1 MELIMEKSDISTEQ
15 TILEAAEQEF
25 LEKGFAGAKT
35 TVIAKRAGVNHAMIH
50 YYFRT
55 KENLFTMVFQQ
66 KIQVLATSFSQS
78 FDPDLSFFEQLE
90 LAIGTH
96 FDFIAANPRLLFF
109 VYGEIITDD
118 KRKKMLVRS
127 VMPKLKNIVKR
138 LKEGIE
144 NEVEN
149 GTIHF
154 IRPTELLMNI
164 IALNAITFL
173 AMPLLQIIKRNDAEV
188 ENLLKQRKENNIH
201 FIINGLKT

>member
-1 MELIMEKSDISTEQ
+1 MMEKKDITTEQ

-35 TVIAKRAGVNHAMIH
+35 TAIAKRAGVNHAMIH

-66 KIQVLATSFSQS
+66 KIRILAESFSQS
-78 FDPDLSFFEQLE
+78 FNQDLSFFDQLK

-109 VYGEIITDD
+109 VYGEIITNDR
-118 KRKKMLVRS
+118 RKKMLVQS
-127 VMPKLKNIVKR
+127 VFPKLKGIVKR
-138 LKEGIE
+138 LKDGIDA
-144 NEVEN
+144 EVEN
-149 GTIHF
+149 GTIRF

-173 AMPLLQIIKRNDAEV
+173 AMPLLQIIKRNNKEV
-188 ENLLKQRKENNIH
+188 EKLLKQRRENNIQ
-201 FIINGLKT
+201 FIINGLKI

>member
-1 MELIMEKSDISTEQ
+1 MEKTDITTEK

-25 LEKGFAGAKT
+25 LDKGFAGAKT
-35 TVIAKRAGVNHAMIH
+35 TAIAKRAGVNHAMIH

-66 KIQVLATSFSQS
+66 KIRILAESFSQS
-78 FDPDLSFFEQLE
+78 FNEELSFFDQLK

-109 VYGEIITDD
+109 VYGEIITNDR
-118 KRKKMLVRS
+118 RKKMLVQS
-127 VMPKLKNIVKR
+127 VFPKLKGIVKR
-138 LKEGIE
+138 LKDGIDV
-144 NEVEN
+144 EVEN
-149 GTIHF
+149 GTIRF

-173 AMPLLQIIKRNDAEV
+173 AMPLLQIIKRNNNEI
-188 ENLLKQRKENNIH
+188 EKLLKQRRENNIQ
-201 FIINGLKT
+201 FIINGLKI

>member
-1 MELIMEKSDISTEQ
+1 MEKKDITTEQ

-35 TVIAKRAGVNHAMIH
+35 TAIAKRAGVNHAMIH

-66 KIQVLATSFSQS
+66 KIRILAESFSQS
-78 FDPDLSFFEQLE
+78 FNQDLSFFDQLK

-109 VYGEIITDD
+109 VYGEIITNDR
-118 KRKKMLVRS
+118 RKKMLVQS
-127 VMPKLKNIVKR
+127 VFPKLKGIVKR
-138 LKEGIE
+138 LKDGIDA
-144 NEVEN
+144 EVEN
-149 GTIHF
+149 GTIRF

-173 AMPLLQIIKRNDAEV
+173 AMPLLQIIKRNNNEV
-188 ENLLKQRKENNIH
+188 EKLLKQRRENNIQ
-201 FIINGLKT
+201 FIINGLKI

>member
-1 MELIMEKSDISTEQ
+1 MEKTDITTEK

-25 LEKGFAGAKT
+25 LDKGFAGAKT
-35 TVIAKRAGVNHAMIH
+35 TAIAKRAGVNHAMIH

-66 KIQVLATSFSQS
+66 KIRILAESFSQS
-78 FDPDLSFFEQLE
+78 FNEELSFFDQLK

-109 VYGEIITDD
+109 VYGEIITNDR
-118 KRKKMLVRS
+118 RKKMLVQS
-127 VMPKLKNIVKR
+127 VFPKLKGIIKR
-138 LKEGIE
+138 LKDGIDV
-144 NEVEN
+144 EVEN
-149 GTIHF
+149 GTIRF

-173 AMPLLQIIKRNDAEV
+173 AMPLLQIIKRNNNEI
-188 ENLLKQRKENNIH
+188 EKLLKQRRENNIQ
-201 FIINGLKT
+201 FIINGLKI

>member
-1 MELIMEKSDISTEQ
+1 MEKTDITTEK

-25 LEKGFAGAKT
+25 LDKGFAGAKT
-35 TVIAKRAGVNHAMIH
+35 TAIAKRAGVNHAMIH

-66 KIQVLATSFSQS
+66 KIRILAESFSQS
-78 FDPDLSFFEQLE
+78 FNEELSFFDQLK

-109 VYGEIITDD
+109 VYGEIITNDR
-118 KRKKMLVRS
+118 RKKMLVQS
-127 VMPKLKNIVKR
+127 VFPKLKGIIKR
-138 LKEGIE
+138 LKDGIDV
-144 NEVEN
+144 EVEN
-149 GTIHF
+149 GTIRF

-173 AMPLLQIIKRNDAEV
+173 AMPLLQIIKRNNKEV
-188 ENLLKQRKENNIH
+188 EKLLKQRRENNIQ
-201 FIINGLKT
+201 FIINGLKI

>member
-1 MELIMEKSDISTEQ
+1 MEKTDITTEQ
-15 TILEAAEQEF
+15 TILEAAELEF

-35 TVIAKRAGVNHAMIH
+35 TAIAKRAGVNHAMIH

-66 KIQVLATSFSQS
+66 KIRILAESFSQS
-78 FDPDLSFFEQLE
+78 FNEELSFFDQLK

-109 VYGEIITDD
+109 VYGEIITNDR
-118 KRKKMLVRS
+118 RKKMLVQS
-127 VMPKLKNIVKR
+127 VFPKLKGIVKR
-138 LKEGIE
+138 LKDGIDA
-144 NEVEN
+144 EVEN
-149 GTIHF
+149 GTIRF

-173 AMPLLQIIKRNDAEV
+173 AMPLLQIIKRNNNEV
-188 ENLLKQRKENNIH
+188 EKLLKQRRENNIQ
-201 FIINGLKT
+201 FIINGLKI

>member
-1 MELIMEKSDISTEQ
+1 MEKEDITTEQ

-35 TVIAKRAGVNHAMIH
+35 TAIAKRAGVNHAMIH

-66 KIQVLATSFSQS
+66 KIRILAESFSQS
-78 FDPDLSFFEQLE
+78 FNQDLSFFDQLK

-109 VYGEIITDD
+109 VYGEIITNDR
-118 KRKKMLVRS
+118 RKKMLVQS
-127 VMPKLKNIVKR
+127 VFPKLKGIVKR
-138 LKEGIE
+138 LKDGIDV
-144 NEVEN
+144 EVEN
-149 GTIHF
+149 GTIRF

-173 AMPLLQIIKRNDAEV
+173 AMPLLQIIKRNDKEV
-188 ENLLKQRKENNIH
+188 EKLLKQRRENNIQ
-201 FIINGLKT
+201 FIINGLKI

>member
-1 MELIMEKSDISTEQ
+1 MEKTDITTEK

-25 LEKGFAGAKT
+25 LDKGFAGAKT
-35 TVIAKRAGVNHAMIH
+35 TAIAKRAGVNHAMIH

-66 KIQVLATSFSQS
+66 KIRILAESFSQS
-78 FDPDLSFFEQLE
+78 FNEELSFFDQLK

-109 VYGEIITDD
+109 VYGEIITNDR
-118 KRKKMLVRS
+118 RKKMLVQS
-127 VMPKLKNIVKR
+127 VFPKLKGIVKR
-138 LKEGIE
+138 LKDGIDA
-144 NEVEN
+144 EVEN
-149 GTIHF
+149 GTIRF

-173 AMPLLQIIKRNDAEV
+173 AMPLLQIIKRNNNEV
-188 ENLLKQRKENNIH
+188 EKLLKQRRENNIQ
-201 FIINGLKT
+201 FIINGLKI

>member
-1 MELIMEKSDISTEQ
+1 MEKKDITTEQ

-35 TVIAKRAGVNHAMIH
+35 TAIAKRAGVNHAMIH

-66 KIQVLATSFSQS
+66 KIRILAESFSQS
-78 FDPDLSFFEQLE
+78 FNQDLSFFDQLK

-109 VYGEIITDD
+109 VYGEIITNDR
-118 KRKKMLVRS
+118 RKKMLVQS
-127 VMPKLKNIVKR
+127 VFPKLKGIVKR
-138 LKEGIE
+138 LKDGIDA
-144 NEVEN
+144 EVEN
-149 GTIHF
+149 GTICF

-173 AMPLLQIIKRNDAEV
+173 AMPLLQIIKRNDKEV
-188 ENLLKQRKENNIH
+188 EKLLKQRRENNIQ
-201 FIINGLKT
+201 FIINGLKI

>member
-1 MELIMEKSDISTEQ
+1 MMEKKDITTEQ

-35 TVIAKRAGVNHAMIH
+35 TAIAKRAGVNHAMIH

-66 KIQVLATSFSQS
+66 KIRILAESFSQS
-78 FDPDLSFFEQLE
+78 FNQDLSFFDQLK

-109 VYGEIITDD
+109 VYGEIITNDR
-118 KRKKMLVRS
+118 RKKMLVQS
-127 VMPKLKNIVKR
+127 VFPKLKGIVKR
-138 LKEGIE
+138 LKDGIDV
-144 NEVEN
+144 EVEN
-149 GTIHF
+149 GTIRF

-173 AMPLLQIIKRNDAEV
+173 AMPLLQIIKRNDKEV
-188 ENLLKQRKENNIH
+188 EKLLKQRRENNIQ
-201 FIINGLKT
+201 FIINGLKI

>member
-1 MELIMEKSDISTEQ
+1 MEKKDITTEQ

-35 TVIAKRAGVNHAMIH
+35 TAIAKRAGVNHAMIH

-66 KIQVLATSFSQS
+66 KIRILAESFSQS
-78 FDPDLSFFEQLE
+78 FNHDLSFFDQLK

-109 VYGEIITDD
+109 VYGEIITNDR
-118 KRKKMLVRS
+118 RKKMLVQS
-127 VMPKLKNIVKR
+127 VFPKLKGIVKR
-138 LKEGIE
+138 LKDGIDV
-144 NEVEN
+144 EVEN
-149 GTIHF
+149 GTIRF

-173 AMPLLQIIKRNDAEV
+173 AMPLLQIIKRNDKEV
-188 ENLLKQRKENNIH
+188 EKLLKQRRENNIQ
-201 FIINGLKT
+201 FIINGLKI

>member
-1 MELIMEKSDISTEQ
+1 MEKTDITTEQ
-15 TILEAAEQEF
+15 IILEAAEQEF

-35 TVIAKRAGVNHAMIH
+35 TAIAKRAGVNHAMIH

-66 KIQVLATSFSQS
+66 KIRILAESFSQS
-78 FDPDLSFFEQLE
+78 FNEELSFFDQLK

-109 VYGEIITDD
+109 VYGEIITNDR
-118 KRKKMLVRS
+118 RKKMLVQS
-127 VMPKLKNIVKR
+127 VFPKLKGIVKR
-138 LKEGIE
+138 LKDGIDA
-144 NEVEN
+144 EVEN
-149 GTIHF
+149 GTIRF

-173 AMPLLQIIKRNDAEV
+173 AMPLLQIIKRNNNEV
-188 ENLLKQRKENNIH
+188 EKLLKQRRENNIQ
-201 FIINGLKT
+201 FIINGLKI

>member
-1 MELIMEKSDISTEQ
+1 MEKTDITTEQ
-15 TILEAAEQEF
+15 IILDAAEQEF

-35 TVIAKRAGVNHAMIH
+35 TAIAKRAGVNHAMIH

-66 KIQVLATSFSQS
+66 KIRILAESFSQS
-78 FDPDLSFFEQLE
+78 FNEELSFFDQLK

-109 VYGEIITDD
+109 VYGEIITNDR
-118 KRKKMLVRS
+118 RKKMLVQS
-127 VMPKLKNIVKR
+127 VFPKLKGIIKR
-138 LKEGIE
+138 LKDGIDV
-144 NEVEN
+144 EVEN
-149 GTIHF
+149 GTIRF

-173 AMPLLQIIKRNDAEV
+173 AMPLLQIVKRNNNEV
-188 ENLLKQRKENNIH
+188 EKLLKQRRENNIQ
-201 FIINGLKT
+201 FVINGLKI

>member
-1 MELIMEKSDISTEQ
+1 MEKEDITTEQ

-35 TVIAKRAGVNHAMIH
+35 TAIAKRAGVNHAMIH

-66 KIQVLATSFSQS
+66 KIRILAESFSQS
-78 FDPDLSFFEQLE
+78 FNQDLSFFDQLK

-109 VYGEIITDD
+109 VYGEIITNDR
-118 KRKKMLVRS
+118 RKKMLVQS
-127 VMPKLKNIVKR
+127 VFPKLKGIVKR
-138 LKEGIE
+138 LKDGIDV
-144 NEVEN
+144 EVEN
-149 GTIHF
+149 GTIRF

-173 AMPLLQIIKRNDAEV
+173 AMPLLQIIKRNNNEV
-188 ENLLKQRKENNIH
+188 EKLLKQRRENNIQ
-201 FIINGLKT
+201 FIINGLKI

>member
-1 MELIMEKSDISTEQ
+1 MMEKKDITTEQ

-35 TVIAKRAGVNHAMIH
+35 TAIAKRAGVNHAMIH

-66 KIQVLATSFSQS
+66 KIRILAESFSQS
-78 FDPDLSFFEQLE
+78 FNQDLSFFDQLK

-109 VYGEIITDD
+109 VYGEIITNDR
-118 KRKKMLVRS
+118 RKKMLVQS
-127 VMPKLKNIVKR
+127 VFPKLKGIVKR
-138 LKEGIE
+138 LKDGIDV
-144 NEVEN
+144 EVEN
-149 GTIHF
+149 GTIRF

-173 AMPLLQIIKRNDAEV
+173 AMPLLQIIKRNNKEV
-188 ENLLKQRKENNIH
+188 EKLLKQRRENNIQ
-201 FIINGLKT
+201 FIINGLKI

>member
-1 MELIMEKSDISTEQ
+1 MEKTDITTEQ
-15 TILEAAEQEF
+15 IILEAAEQEF

-35 TVIAKRAGVNHAMIH
+35 TSIAKRAGVNHAMIH

-66 KIQVLATSFSQS
+66 KIRILAESFSQS
-78 FDPDLSFFEQLE
+78 FNEELSFFDQLK

-109 VYGEIITDD
+109 VYGEIITNDR
-118 KRKKMLVRS
+118 RKKMLVQS
-127 VMPKLKNIVKR
+127 VFPKLKGIVKR
-138 LKEGIE
+138 LKDGIDA
-144 NEVEN
+144 EVEN
-149 GTIHF
+149 GTIRF

-173 AMPLLQIIKRNDAEV
+173 AMPLLQIIKRNNNEV
-188 ENLLKQRKENNIH
+188 EKLLKQRRENNIQ
-201 FIINGLKT
+201 FIINGLKI

>member
-1 MELIMEKSDISTEQ
+1 MMEKKDITTEQ

-35 TVIAKRAGVNHAMIH
+35 TAIAKRAGVNHAMIH

-66 KIQVLATSFSQS
+66 KIRILAESFSQS
-78 FDPDLSFFEQLE
+78 FNQDLSFFDQLK

-96 FDFIAANPRLLFF
+96 FDFIAANPQLLFF
-109 VYGEIITDD
+109 VYGEIITKDR
-118 KRKKMLVRS
+118 RKKMLVQI
-127 VMPKLKNIVKR
+127 VFPKLKGIVKR
-138 LKEGIE
+138 LKDGIDA
-144 NEVEN
+144 EVEN
-149 GTIHF
+149 GTIRF

-173 AMPLLQIIKRNDAEV
+173 AMPLLQIIKRNNKEV
-188 ENLLKQRKENNIH
+188 EKLLKQRRENNIQ
-201 FIINGLKT
+201 FIINGLKI

>member
-1 MELIMEKSDISTEQ
+1 MEKKDITTEQ

-35 TVIAKRAGVNHAMIH
+35 TAIAKRAGVNHAMIH

-66 KIQVLATSFSQS
+66 KIRILAESFSQS
-78 FDPDLSFFEQLE
+78 FNQDLSFFDQLK

-109 VYGEIITDD
+109 VYGEIITNDR
-118 KRKKMLVRS
+118 RKKMLVQS
-127 VMPKLKNIVKR
+127 VFPKLKGIVKR
-138 LKEGIE
+138 LKDGIDV
-144 NEVEN
+144 EVEN
-149 GTIHF
+149 GTIRF

-173 AMPLLQIIKRNDAEV
+173 AMPLLQIIKRNDKEV
-188 ENLLKQRKENNIH
+188 EKLLKQRRENNIQ
-201 FIINGLKT
+201 FVINGLKI

>member
-1 MELIMEKSDISTEQ
+1 MMEKKDITTEQ

-35 TVIAKRAGVNHAMIH
+35 TAIAKRAGVNHAMIH

-66 KIQVLATSFSQS
+66 KIRILAESFSQS
-78 FDPDLSFFEQLE
+78 FNQDLSFFDQLK

-96 FDFIAANPRLLFF
+96 FDFIAANPQLLFF
-109 VYGEIITDD
+109 VYGEIITNDR
-118 KRKKMLVRS
+118 RKKMLVQS
-127 VMPKLKNIVKR
+127 VFPKLKGIVKR
-138 LKEGIE
+138 LKDGIDA
-144 NEVEN
+144 EVEN
-149 GTIHF
+149 GTIRF

-173 AMPLLQIIKRNDAEV
+173 AMPLLQIIKRNNKEV
-188 ENLLKQRKENNIH
+188 EKLLKQRRENNIQ
-201 FIINGLKT
+201 FIINGLKI

>member
-1 MELIMEKSDISTEQ
+1 MEKTDITTEK

-25 LEKGFAGAKT
+25 LDKGFAGAKT
-35 TVIAKRAGVNHAMIH
+35 TAIAKRAGVNHAMIH

-66 KIQVLATSFSQS
+66 KIRILAESFSQS
-78 FDPDLSFFEQLE
+78 FNEELSFFDQLK

-109 VYGEIITDD
+109 VYGEIITNDR
-118 KRKKMLVRS
+118 RKKMLVQS
-127 VMPKLKNIVKR
+127 VFPKLKGIVKR
-138 LKEGIE
+138 LKDGIDA
-144 NEVEN
+144 EVEN
-149 GTIHF
+149 GTIRF

-173 AMPLLQIIKRNDAEV
+173 AMPLLQIIKRNNKEV
-188 ENLLKQRKENNIH
+188 EKLLKQRRENNIQ
-201 FIINGLKT
+201 FIINGLKI

>member
-1 MELIMEKSDISTEQ
+1 MEKKDITTEQ

-35 TVIAKRAGVNHAMIH
+35 TAIAKRAGVNHAMIH

-66 KIQVLATSFSQS
+66 KIRILAESFSQS
-78 FDPDLSFFEQLE
+78 FNQDLSFFDQLK

-109 VYGEIITDD
+109 VYGEIITNDR
-118 KRKKMLVRS
+118 RKKMLVQS
-127 VMPKLKNIVKR
+127 VFPKLKGIVKR
-138 LKEGIE
+138 LKDGIDA
-144 NEVEN
+144 EVES
-149 GTIHF
+149 GTIRF

-173 AMPLLQIIKRNDAEV
+173 AMPLLQIIKRNDKEV
-188 ENLLKQRKENNIH
+188 EKLLKQRRENNIQ
-201 FIINGLKT
+201 FIINGLKI

>member
-1 MELIMEKSDISTEQ
+1 MEKTDITTEK

-25 LEKGFAGAKT
+25 LDKGFAGAKT
-35 TVIAKRAGVNHAMIH
+35 TAIAKRAGVNHAMIH

-66 KIQVLATSFSQS
+66 KIRILAESFSQS
-78 FDPDLSFFEQLE
+78 FNEGLSFFDQLK

-109 VYGEIITDD
+109 VYGEIITNDR
-118 KRKKMLVRS
+118 RKKMLVQS
-127 VMPKLKNIVKR
+127 VFPKLKGIIKR
-138 LKEGIE
+138 LKDGIDA
-144 NEVEN
+144 EVEN
-149 GTIHF
+149 GTIRF

-173 AMPLLQIIKRNDAEV
+173 AMPLLQIIKRNDKEV
-188 ENLLKQRKENNIH
+188 EKLLKQRRENNIQ
-201 FIINGLKT
+201 FIINGLKI

>member
-1 MELIMEKSDISTEQ
+1 MMEKKDINTEQ
-15 TILEAAEQEF
+15 AILDAAEQEF

-35 TVIAKRAGVNHAMIH
+35 TAIAKRAGVNHAMIH

-55 KENLFTMVFQQ
+55 KDNLFTMVFQQ
-66 KIQVLATSFSQS
+66 KIQILAASLSQS
-78 FDPDLSFFEQLE
+78 FNYDLSFFSQLE

-109 VYGEIITDD
+109 IYGEIITDE

-127 VMPKLKNIVKR
+127 VLPKIKNIVKR
-138 LKEGIE
+138 LKEGIDA
-144 NEVEN
+144 EVEN
-149 GTIHF
+149 GTIRP

-173 AMPLLQIIKRNDAEV
+173 AMPLFQIIKRNSNEV
-188 ENLLKQRKENNIH
+188 ESLLTQRRENNIQ
-201 FIINGLKT
+201 FIINGLKA

>member
-1 MELIMEKSDISTEQ
+1 MEKKDITTEQ

-35 TVIAKRAGVNHAMIH
+35 TAIAKRAGVNHAMIH

-66 KIQVLATSFSQS
+66 KIRILAESFSQS
-78 FDPDLSFFEQLE
+78 FNQDLSFFDQLK

-109 VYGEIITDD
+109 VYGEIITNDR
-118 KRKKMLVRS
+118 RKKMLVQS
-127 VMPKLKNIVKR
+127 VFPKLKGIVKR
-138 LKEGIE
+138 LKDGIDV
-144 NEVEN
+144 EVEN
-149 GTIHF
+149 GTIRF

-173 AMPLLQIIKRNDAEV
+173 AMPLLQIIKRNDKEV
-188 ENLLKQRKENNIH
+188 EKLLKQRRENNIQ
-201 FIINGLKT
+201 FIINGLKI

>member
-1 MELIMEKSDISTEQ
+1 MMEKKDITTEQ

-35 TVIAKRAGVNHAMIH
+35 TAIAKRAGVNHAMIH

-66 KIQVLATSFSQS
+66 KIRILAESFSQS
-78 FDPDLSFFEQLE
+78 FNQDLSFFDQLK

-109 VYGEIITDD
+109 VYGEIITNDR
-118 KRKKMLVRS
+118 RKKMLVQS
-127 VMPKLKNIVKR
+127 VFPKLKGIVKR
-138 LKEGIE
+138 LKDGIDA
-144 NEVEN
+144 EVEN
-149 GTIHF
+149 GTIRF

-173 AMPLLQIIKRNDAEV
+173 AMPLLQIIKRNDKEV
-188 ENLLKQRKENNIH
+188 EKLLKQRRENNIQ
-201 FIINGLKT
+201 FIINGLKI

>member
-1 MELIMEKSDISTEQ
+1 MEKKDITTEQ

-35 TVIAKRAGVNHAMIH
+35 TAIAKRAGVNHAMIH

-66 KIQVLATSFSQS
+66 KIRILAESFSQS
-78 FDPDLSFFEQLE
+78 FNQDLSFFDQLK
-90 LAIGTH
+90 LAIGSH

-109 VYGEIITDD
+109 VYGEIITNDR
-118 KRKKMLVRS
+118 RKKMLVQS
-127 VMPKLKNIVKR
+127 VFPKLKGIVKR
-138 LKEGIE
+138 LKDGIDV
-144 NEVEN
+144 EVEN
-149 GTIHF
+149 GTIRF

-173 AMPLLQIIKRNDAEV
+173 AMPLLQIIKRNNNEV
-188 ENLLKQRKENNIH
+188 EKLLKQRRENNIQ
-201 FIINGLKT
+201 FIINGLKI

>member
-1 MELIMEKSDISTEQ
+1 MEKTDITTEQ
-15 TILEAAEQEF
+15 IILEAAEQEF

-35 TVIAKRAGVNHAMIH
+35 TSIAKRAGVNHAMIH

-66 KIQVLATSFSQS
+66 KIRILAESFSQS
-78 FDPDLSFFEQLE
+78 FNEELSFFDQLK

-109 VYGEIITDD
+109 VYGEIITNDR
-118 KRKKMLVRS
+118 RKKMLVQS
-127 VMPKLKNIVKR
+127 VFPKLKGIVKR
-138 LKEGIE
+138 LKDGIDA
-144 NEVEN
+144 EVEN
-149 GTIHF
+149 GTIRF

-173 AMPLLQIIKRNDAEV
+173 AMPLLQIIKRNNKEV
-188 ENLLKQRKENNIH
+188 EKLLKQRRENNIQ
-201 FIINGLKT
+201 FIINGLKI

>member
-1 MELIMEKSDISTEQ
+1 MEKKDISTEQ

-25 LEKGFAGAKT
+25 IEKGFAGAKT
-35 TVIAKRAGVNHAMIH
+35 TSIAKRAGVNHAMIH

-66 KIQVLATSFSQS
+66 KIQILAASFSQS
-78 FDPDLSFFEQLE
+78 FNQDLSFFEQLK

-118 KRKKMLVRS
+118 RRKKMLVQS
-127 VMPKLKNIVKR
+127 VLPKLKGIVNR
-138 LKEGIE
+138 LKEGIDT
-144 NEVEN
+144 EVEN
-149 GTIHF
+149 GTIRF

-173 AMPLLQIIKRNDAEV
+173 AMPLLRVIKRNSQEV
-188 ENLLKQRKENNIH
+188 EKLLHQRKENNIQ
-201 FIINGLKT
+201 FIINGLKV